1 VLYVFYMNEA
11 QHDSEPANPD
21 GKGDPLQ
28 RIAVLERRVA
38 VLTRENERLE
48 TFLAILRHKT
58 FGRSSEKMSPDQL
71 SLLDTAVPGLADPGE
86 AEAAGEDTIRQRRR
100 GGGGRRPLPD
110 SLPRVTRE
118 ILPASTQCPCCS
130 REMARIG
137 QDESKQLHIVP
148 ARAEVH
154 VTVRPK
160 FACRACGELAQAP
173 APDDRPIERGLPT
186 AGTIAQVVVAKYLNH
201 MPLHRQAAHYAR
213 LGVLLATTTLYGEAA
228 ARDLAPVACSSC
240 CSSGPSP
247 MLLAT
252 TTLYGWVEAAARDL
266 APVADRLLEL
276 LLQRTK
282 IHADDTPVTVLN
294 PGRSGTHD
302 GRFWV
307 YADDTRPRGG
317 GEPSIAV
324 FRFSA
329 GRAGKHPGQHL
340 TGFKGT
346 LQADA
351 FSGFDH
357 LYRGGAMVEAGCIG
371 HARRK
376 LVDLVRAK
384 GSPIAS
390 EGVRQIAVLYRIE
403 RRIYGLLPAERLA
416 VRQKEAVPLLNNL
429 RTWLTERLTQVAP
442 RSELAKALGYMNA
455 QWDALVR
462 YAADG
467 TLEIDNL
474 TAERALRGIAV
485 GRKNWNVLGSDA
497 AGSVAAVIY
506 SLVETC
512 RLNGINPEA
521 YLTDVIGRIGRTKI
535 QALDTLLP
543 FNWRPPNAGN
553 PADPGRMTIAPH
565 AAAA

>member
-1 VLYVFYMNEA
+1 MNEA
-11 QHDSEPANPD
+11 RHDSEPANPD
-21 GKGDPLQ
+21 GMGDPLQ

-48 TFLAILRHKT
+48 TFLAILRHRT
-58 FGRSSEKMSPDQL
+58 FGRSSEKRSPDQL
-71 SLLDTAVPGLADPGE
+71 SLLDTAAPAPADPG
-86 AEAAGEDTIRQRRR
+86 AADPSGEDTSRQRRR

-118 ILPASTQCPCCS
+118 ILPASMQCPCCS

-137 QDESKQLHIVP
+137 QDESQQLHLVP
-148 ARAEVH
+148 AHAEVH

-160 FACRACGELAQAP
+160 FACKACGELAQAP

-186 AGTIAQVVVAKYLNH
+186 AGTIAQVVIAKDLNH
-201 MPLHRQAAHYAR
+201 MPLHRQAAHDAR
-213 LGVLLATTTLYGEAA
+213 LGVRLGV
-228 ARDLAPVACSSC
+228 R
-240 CSSGPSP
+240 
-247 MLLAT
+247 LAT

-276 LLQRTK
+276 LLRRTK

-294 PGRSGTHD
+294 PGRAGTHD

-317 GEPSIAV
+317 LEPSIAV

-329 GRAGKHPGQHL
+329 GRTGKHPGQHL

-357 LYRGGAMVEAGCIG
+357 LYRGGAMVEAGGLG

-390 EGVRQIAVLYRIE
+390 EGVRQIAALYRIE

-416 VRQKEAVPLLNNL
+416 VRQKEAVPLLNDL

-442 RSELAKALGYMNA
+442 RSELAKALGDRNA

-485 GRKNWNVLGSDA
+485 GRKNWNVIGSDA

-512 RLNGINPEA
+512 RLNGVNPEA
-521 YLTDVIGRIGRTKI
+521 YLTDVIARIGRTKI

-543 FNWRPPNAGN
+543 FNWRPPDAGN

-565 AAAA
+565 GAVAA

>member
-1 VLYVFYMNEA
+1 MSNA
-11 QHDSEPANPD
+11 PHDSESSSPD
-21 GKGDPLQ
+21 GMDDPFR
-28 RIAVLERRVA
+28 RIAALERRVA
-38 VLTRENERLE
+38 LLTRENERLE

-71 SLLDTAVPGLADPGE
+71 SLLDPANPDAAEPADPR
-86 AEAAGEDTIRQRRR
+86 EDPVRPRRH

-110 SLPRVTRE
+110 SLPRVVRE
-118 ILPASTQCPCCS
+118 VLPASTQCPCCS
-130 REMARIG
+130 REMTCIG
-137 QDESKQLHIVP
+137 QDESQQLHLVP
-148 ARAEVH
+148 AYAEVH

-160 FACRACGELAQAP
+160 FACKACGELTQAP

-186 AGTIAQVVVAKYLNH
+186 AGTMAQVVIAKYLNH

-213 LGVLLATTTLYGEAA
+213 LSV
-228 ARDLAPVACSSC
+228 
-240 CSSGPSP
+240 
-247 MLLAT
+247 LLAT
-252 TTLYGWVEAAARDL
+252 TTLYGWVEAVARDL

-276 LLQRTK
+276 LLRRTK

-307 YADDTRPRGG
+307 YADDTRPCGG
-317 GEPSIAV
+317 SDPSIAV

-340 TGFKGT
+340 AGFKGT

-357 LYRGGAMVEAGCIG
+357 LYRSGDMVEAGCIG

-416 VRQKEAVPLLNNL
+416 VRQKEAVPLLDAL
-429 RTWLTERLTQVAP
+429 RAWLSERLSQVAP

-485 GRKNWNVLGSDA
+485 GRKNWNVVGSDA
-497 AGSVAAVIY
+497 AGRVAAVIY

-521 YLTDVIGRIGRTKI
+521 YLTDIIARIGRTKI

-543 FNWRPPNAGN
+543 FNWRPPDAGN

-565 AAAA
+565 GAAAA

>member
-1 VLYVFYMNEA
+1 MKDA
-11 QHDSEPANPD
+11 RHDSNPANPNGMD
-21 GKGDPLQ
+21 DPLQ
-28 RIAVLERRVA
+28 RIAALERRVA

-48 TFLAILRHKT
+48 TFLAVLRHRI
-58 FGRSSEKMSPDQL
+58 FGRSSERMSPDQL
-71 SLLDTAVPGLADPGE
+71 SLLDTPAPAPADPGA
-86 AEAAGEDTIRQRRR
+86 AEPSGEDTSRQRRR
-100 GGGGRRPLPD
+100 SRGGRRPLPD

-137 QDESKQLHIVP
+137 QDESKQLHLVP
-148 ARAEVH
+148 AHAEVH

-160 FACRACGELAQAP
+160 FACRACGELVQAP

-186 AGTIAQVVVAKYLNH
+186 AGTIAQVVIAKYLNH

-213 LGVLLATTTLYGEAA
+213 LGVLLATTTLYG
-228 ARDLAPVACSSC
+228 
-240 CSSGPSP
+240 
-247 MLLAT
+247 
-252 TTLYGWVEAAARDL
+252 WVEAAARDL
-266 APVADRLLEL
+266 APIADRLLEL
-276 LLQRTK
+276 LIQRTK

-317 GEPSIAV
+317 SEPSIAV

-340 TGFKGT
+340 AGFTGT

-357 LYRGGAMVEAGCIG
+357 LYRGNAMVEAGCLG

-384 GSPIAS
+384 GSPVAA
-390 EGVRQIAVLYRIE
+390 EGVKQIAALYRIE
-403 RRIYGLLPAERLA
+403 RRIYGLPPAERLE
-416 VRQKEAVPLLNNL
+416 VRQSEAVPLLDAL
-429 RTWLTERLTQVAP
+429 RAWLTERLSQVAP

-462 YAADG
+462 YAANG

-474 TAERALRGIAV
+474 TAERALRGIAI
-485 GRKNWNVLGSDA
+485 GRKNWNVIGSDA
-497 AGSVAAVIY
+497 AGKVAAVIY

-512 RLNGINPEA
+512 RLNGINPET
-521 YLTDVIGRIGRTKI
+521 YLTHVIGRIGRTKI

-543 FNWRPPNAGN
+543 FNWRPPDAGS
-553 PADPGRMTIAPH
+553 PADPGRINIAPH
-565 AAAA
+565 AAAAA

>member
-1 VLYVFYMNEA
+1 M
-11 QHDSEPANPD
+11 D
-21 GKGDPLQ
+21 GTGPSLSWNAG
-28 RIAVLERRVA
+28 RERSRSPIAPVGP
-38 VLTRENERLE
+38 T
-48 TFLAILRHKT
+48 
-58 FGRSSEKMSPDQL
+58 RSSCG
-71 SLLDTAVPGLADPGE
+71 AR
-86 AEAAGEDTIRQRRR
+86 TITSVWGSIRSFS
-100 GGGGRRPLPD
+100 RP
-110 SLPRVTRE
+110 
-118 ILPASTQCPCCS
+118 C
-130 REMARIG
+130 
-137 QDESKQLHIVP
+137 
-148 ARAEVH
+148 
-154 VTVRPK
+154 
-160 FACRACGELAQAP
+160 
-173 APDDRPIERGLPT
+173 
-186 AGTIAQVVVAKYLNH
+186 TIAQVVIAKYLNH

-213 LGVLLATTTLYGEAA
+213 LGVLLATTTLYG
-228 ARDLAPVACSSC
+228 
-240 CSSGPSP
+240 
-247 MLLAT
+247 
-252 TTLYGWVEAAARDL
+252 WVEAAARDL

-276 LLQRTK
+276 LIRRTK
-282 IHADDTPVTVLN
+282 IHADDTPVSVLN

-317 GEPSIAV
+317 SEPSIAV

-340 TGFKGT
+340 TGFTGT

-357 LYRGGAMVEAGCIG
+357 LYRGGAMVEAGCLG

-384 GSPIAS
+384 GSPIAA
-390 EGVRQIAVLYRIE
+390 EGVKQIAGLYRIE
-403 RRIYGLLPAERLA
+403 RRIYGVPPAARLA
-416 VRQKEAVPLLNNL
+416 VRQSEAVPLLAAL
-429 RTWLTERLTQVAP
+429 RSRLPERLSQVAP
-442 RSELAKALGYMNA
+442 RSELAKALGSMNA

-485 GRKNWNVLGSDA
+485 GRKNWNVIGSDG
-497 AGSVAAVIY
+497 AGRVAAVIY

-543 FNWRPPNAGN
+543 FNWRPPDAGN

-565 AAAA
+565 TAAAA

>member
-1 VLYVFYMNEA
+1 MKND
-11 QHDSEPANPD
+11 QRDNNPENPKD
-21 GKGDPLQ
+21 DPLQ
-28 RIAVLERRVA
+28 RIAALERRVA

-48 TFLAILRHKT
+48 TFLAVLRHRI

-71 SLLDTAVPGLADPGE
+71 SLLDTPAPAPADPGA
-86 AEAAGEDTIRQRRR
+86 AEPSGEDTIRKRRR

-110 SLPRVTRE
+110 SLPRVVRE
-118 ILPASTQCPCCS
+118 ILPVSTQCPCCR

-137 QDESKQLHIVP
+137 QDESRQLHLVP
-148 ARAEVH
+148 AHAEVH

-160 FACRACGELAQAP
+160 FACRACGELTQAP

-186 AGTIAQVVVAKYLNH
+186 AGTIAQVVIAKYLNH

-213 LGVLLATTTLYGEAA
+213 LGVLLATTTLYG
-228 ARDLAPVACSSC
+228 
-240 CSSGPSP
+240 
-247 MLLAT
+247 
-252 TTLYGWVEAAARDL
+252 WVEAAARDL
-266 APVADRLLEL
+266 APIADRLLEL
-276 LLQRTK
+276 LLRRTK

-317 GEPSIAV
+317 SEPSIAV

-340 TGFKGT
+340 AGFKGT

-357 LYRGGAMVEAGCIG
+357 LYRSGAMVEAGCLG

-384 GSPIAS
+384 GSPIAA
-390 EGVRQIAVLYRIE
+390 EGVKQIAALYRIE
-403 RRIYGLLPAERLA
+403 RRIYGLAPAERLT
-416 VRQKEAVPLLNNL
+416 VRQREAVPLLDAL
-429 RTWLTERLTQVAP
+429 RTWLTERLSQVAP

-474 TAERALRGIAV
+474 TAERALRGIAL
-485 GRKNWNVLGSDA
+485 GRKNWNVIGSDA
-497 AGSVAAVIY
+497 AGKVAAVIY

-512 RLNGINPEA
+512 RLNGVNPEA

-543 FNWRPPNAGN
+543 FNWRPPDAGN
-553 PADPGRMTIAPH
+553 PADPGRMNIAPQ
-565 AAAA
+565 AAAAA

>member
-1 VLYVFYMNEA
+1 
-11 QHDSEPANPD
+11 
-21 GKGDPLQ
+21 
-28 RIAVLERRVA
+28 
-38 VLTRENERLE
+38 
-48 TFLAILRHKT
+48 
-58 FGRSSEKMSPDQL
+58 
-71 SLLDTAVPGLADPGE
+71 
-86 AEAAGEDTIRQRRR
+86 
-100 GGGGRRPLPD
+100 
-110 SLPRVTRE
+110 
-118 ILPASTQCPCCS
+118 
-130 REMARIG
+130 
-137 QDESKQLHIVP
+137 
-148 ARAEVH
+148 
-154 VTVRPK
+154 
-160 FACRACGELAQAP
+160 
-173 APDDRPIERGLPT
+173 
-186 AGTIAQVVVAKYLNH
+186 
-201 MPLHRQAAHYAR
+201 LHRQAAHDAR
-213 LGVLLATTTLYGEAA
+213 LGV
-228 ARDLAPVACSSC
+228 R
-240 CSSGPSP
+240 
-247 MLLAT
+247 LAT

-276 LLQRTK
+276 LLRRTK

-294 PGRSGTHD
+294 PGRAGTHD

-317 GEPSIAV
+317 AEPSIAV

-329 GRAGKHPGQHL
+329 GRSGQHPGQHL

-357 LYRGGAMVEAGCIG
+357 LYRGGAMVEAGGLG

-390 EGVRQIAVLYRIE
+390 EGVRQIAALYRIE

-416 VRQKEAVPLLNNL
+416 VRQKEAVPLLNDL

-467 TLEIDNL
+467 
-474 TAERALRGIAV
+474 
-485 GRKNWNVLGSDA
+485 RKNWNVIGSDA

-512 RLNGINPEA
+512 RLNGVNPEA
-521 YLTDVIGRIGRTKI
+521 YLTDVIARIGRTKI

-543 FNWRPPNAGN
+543 FNWRPPDAGN

-565 AAAA
+565 GAVAA

>member
-1 VLYVFYMNEA
+1 V
-11 QHDSEPANPD
+11 
-21 GKGDPLQ
+21 
-28 RIAVLERRVA
+28 
-38 VLTRENERLE
+38 
-48 TFLAILRHKT
+48 
-58 FGRSSEKMSPDQL
+58 
-71 SLLDTAVPGLADPGE
+71 
-86 AEAAGEDTIRQRRR
+86 
-100 GGGGRRPLPD
+100 
-110 SLPRVTRE
+110 
-118 ILPASTQCPCCS
+118 
-130 REMARIG
+130 
-137 QDESKQLHIVP
+137 
-148 ARAEVH
+148 
-154 VTVRPK
+154 
-160 FACRACGELAQAP
+160 
-173 APDDRPIERGLPT
+173 
-186 AGTIAQVVVAKYLNH
+186 
-201 MPLHRQAAHYAR
+201 
-213 LGVLLATTTLYGEAA
+213 
-228 ARDLAPVACSSC
+228 
-240 CSSGPSP
+240 
-247 MLLAT
+247 LLAT

-276 LLQRTK
+276 LLRRTK

-357 LYRGGAMVEAGCIG
+357 LYRGGAMVEAGCLG

-416 VRQKEAVPLLNNL
+416 VRQKEAVPLLNDL

-497 AGSVAAVIY
+497 AGRVAAVIY

-521 YLTDVIGRIGRTKI
+521 YLTDVIARIGRTKI
-535 QALDTLLP
+535 RALDTLLP
-543 FNWRPPNAGN
+543 FNWRPPDAGN

-565 AAAA
+565 GAVAA